1 MEKTDKYTKFILT
14 AIALGLFL
22 NAGVDI
28 IKPAKAD
35 DSSYIISRI
44 LNCIDSSTIAP
55 TGGDYYYIS
64 LRCRN

>member
-1 MEKTDKYTKFILT
+1 MKKTDKYTKFILT

-35 DSSYIISRI
+35 DSHIIRRI
-44 LNCIDSSTIAP
+44 LFCIDGSS
-55 TGGDYYYIS
+55 IS
-64 LRCRN
+64 SSGSFSTYCNG

>member
-1 MEKTDKYTKFILT
+1 MKKTDKYTKFILT

-35 DSSYIISRI
+35 DSYIINRI
-44 LNCIDSSTIAP
+44 LSCIDSSDIYP
-55 TGGDYYYIS
+55 LESDGYYSIS
-64 LRCRN
+64 LRCTS

>member
-1 MEKTDKYTKFILT
+1 MKKTDKYTKFILT

-44 LNCIDSSTIAP
+44 LNCIDYSTIAP
-55 TGGDYYYIS
+55 TGGDWYSI
-64 LRCRN
+64 RVNCRN